1 MAILTIIK
9 IAIRVK
15 KLIKASK
22 GIFLPLIKEVKLMF
36 TKINQLLVICVR
48 IEYCQT
54 RKTRSWPEQIS
65 GFLYINYR
73 FVLVLGIFDSAISTA
88 FVSFLYMA
96 NKYVT
101 VVYYPL
107 VPFCNFLFVV

>member
-73 FVLVLGIFDSAISTA
+73 FVLLLGVFDSVISTA
-88 FVSFLYMA
+88 FVGFLDMA
-96 NKYVT
+96 DQ
-101 VVYYPL
+101 
-107 VPFCNFLFVV
+107 

>member
-22 GIFLPLIKEVKLMF
+22 GVFLPLIKEVKLMF

-73 FVLVLGIFDSAISTA
+73 FVLLLGVFDSVISTA

-107 VPFCNFLFVV
+107 VPFCNFLFIV

>member
-15 KLIKASK
+15 KLIKAIK
-22 GIFLPLIKEVKLMF
+22 GVFLPLIKEVKLMF

-73 FVLVLGIFDSAISTA
+73 FVSLLSVFDSVISTA
-88 FVSFLYMA
+88 FIGFFD
-96 NKYVT
+96 VT
-101 VVYYPL
+101 DK
-107 VPFCNFLFVV
+107 

>member
-15 KLIKASK
+15 KLIKAIK
-22 GIFLPLIKEVKLMF
+22 GVFLPLIKEVKLMF

-73 FVLVLGIFDSAISTA
+73 FVSLLSVFDSVISTT
-88 FVSFLYMA
+88 FVCFLNMA
-96 NKYVT
+96 DK
-101 VVYYPL
+101 
-107 VPFCNFLFVV
+107 